1 MDGGPGQCRGR
12 HVLNC
17 ALDRSRS
24 ALGERI
30 DWREQRTGQHG
41 DQGQNIVPTRVYRSS
56 CLGDAMHVT
65 VLDRFEGSLHHSEF
79 MAAPGQDPTR
89 APAKASFGIPPG
101 FLCLERETLKIDIPR
116 WYTKT
121 MRCVQHRASV

>member
-12 HVLNC
+12 RILNC

-24 ALGERI
+24 ALGESI

-56 CLGDAMHVT
+56 CRGDAMHVT
-65 VLDRFEGSLHHSEF
+65 VLARFEGSLHHSEF
-79 MAAPGQDPTR
+79 MAAPGKVPTP
-89 APAKASFGIPPG
+89 APPSTSFYTPPR
-101 FLCLERETLKIDIPR
+101 LLRLD
-116 WYTKT
+116 
-121 MRCVQHRASV
+121 